1 MKTLIIGMLLIGSA
15 HATTVK
21 IEATTDTG
29 FGAWFIPTNF
39 DSVTTTFIEKGVNC
53 INKVK
58 GRSFELICQK
68 NGKKFLIY
76 QDHTP
81 QKDATIATPEIVI
94 KITTM
99 RESK

>member
-1 MKTLIIGMLLIGSA
+1 MKTLILGLLLIGSA
-15 HATTVK
+15 YATTVK

-39 DSVTTTFIEKGVNC
+39 DNIVTTIIEKGVDC
-53 INKVK
+53 IIKVK

-81 QKDATIATPEIVI
+81 EKDATIATPNIVV

-99 RESK
+99 R